1 MEVVERNEEDKEAG
15 YSAILLQY
23 MEKYPNFYFRSSRL
37 AKKTGLSSQRTSK
50 LLLALHRN
58 GLLQR
63 IEVGN
68 SRKRPYYRVKL

>member
-1 MEVVERNEEDKEAG
+1 MEVIECNEKEKETG

-23 MEKYPNFYFRSSRL
+23 MEKYPNFYFRSSKL
-37 AKKTGLSSQRTSK
+37 AKKTGLSSQRISK
-50 LLLALHRN
+50 LLLALNRN

-63 IEVGN
+63 IDVGN